1 MRRADSLEKT
11 LMLGKIEGKRRR
23 ERMRWLD
30 SITHSMDMKS
40 EQTPGDSEG
49 QGSPERCSSRGRRVG
64 HDLATEQQQL
74 RVRQDPNQKGHEDS
88 GLCAK
93 GMAGGALENF
103 KEKIIMIRL
112 LFRNDHFSWK
122 LGHS

>member
-1 MRRADSLEKT
+1 
-11 LMLGKIEGKRRR
+11 
-23 ERMRWLD
+23 MRWLD
-30 SITHSMDMKS
+30 SITYSMDMKS

-49 QGSPERCSSRGRRVG
+49 QGSPECCSSRGRGVG

-74 RVRQDPNQKGHEDS
+74 RVRQDPNQKGHKDS
-88 GLCAK
+88 SLCAK
-93 GMAGGALENF
+93 GMAGGELENF